1 MTSNNYPCKQ
11 SGATWACLCHAR
23 DSETSEPPTDLLPMQ
38 EYKYQQLEEQL
49 GQFITRLGK
58 DPSVGN
64 AIAESVVKEDLGYWK
79 TVSGQATVEAVD
91 CLRAGKA
98 PSHCISTDIIPAW
111 EISGA
116 FRPLAEVKVHRS
128 ESTIDGT
135 RVKVERNRFVLN
147 SSEALTLRHA
157 KSALTRLLGP
167 NAVKQHLKELR
178 HIANVPY
185 KVEQF
190 ADSHT
195 GWRLEDKWKTHESNV
210 SQRSEA
216 ELKLCHGA
224 CPETCCSNTCY
235 PGTGQQHDNA
245 DEDQWA
251 EFTNFAD
258 NPRPVGLPTWR
269 SVLLDDDSDV
279 IDIDPHECRRE
290 PVEPD
295 THGSWIPYIGSFLR

>member
-1 MTSNNYPCKQ
+1 MTSNTYPCRQ
-11 SGATWACLCHAR
+11 SGATWACLCHPR
-23 DSETSEPPTDLLPMQ
+23 ESETSEPPTDLRTLQ
-38 EYKYQQLEEQL
+38 RYKDRQLKEQL

-58 DPSVGN
+58 DPSVGET
-64 AIAESVVKEDLGYWK
+64 IAKSVMQHFGYFK
-79 TVSGQATVEAVD
+79 TVSGQAIVEAAD
-91 CLRAGKA
+91 CLAAGNS

-116 FRPLAEVKVHRS
+116 FRPLAEIKVHRS
-128 ESTIDGT
+128 ESTINGT
-135 RVKVERNRFVLN
+135 RVKVERNRLVLN
-147 SSEALTLRHA
+147 SSGALTLPHA
-157 KSALTRLLGP
+157 ESALTKLLGSD
-167 NAVKQHLKELR
+167 AVKQHLKELR

-185 KVEQF
+185 QVEQF
-190 ADSHT
+190 VDSHL
-195 GWRLEDKWKTHESNV
+195 GWRLDNKWKTHESNV

-251 EFTNFAD
+251 EFTNSAD